1 MFTYVCLGTNDIAK
15 AADFYDAVMGA
26 LGVSRCL
33 VEGDANFNGW
43 LGWGPDGKG
52 MEASWSLRICAP
64 FDRQPAAPGN
74 GAMVALRAQSRLQV
88 QVFYA
93 AALAH
98 GGTSEGEPGLRP
110 QYGDDFYAAYV
121 RDPDGNKLA
130 AVCRGAWVQPL
141 EASLDGDAMRV
152 E

>member
-26 LGVSRCL
+26 LGLSRCL

-43 LGWGPDGKG
+43 LGWGPDKTGG
-52 MEASWSLRICAP
+52 EASWSLRICAP

-74 GAMVALRAQSRLQV
+74 GVMVALRAQSWLQV

-110 QYGDDFYAAYV
+110 QYGEHFYAAYV

-130 AVCRGAWVQPL
+130 AVCREAQPS
-141 EASLDGDAMRV
+141 EAPVEGDSQPV
-152 E
+152 G